1 MSIGEIF
8 VIFLL
13 IVVFLKPNQ
22 QKMVIQKLKQ
32 LYKQILRYKQTFQQT
47 INNKIFKNVDCVESS
62 KKIKNIVDYDPF
74 TDNFIPNI
82 KNYKTNNKHQYK
94 HTKSKNKSK
103 KFSTKQTKPTK

>member
-47 INNKIFKNVDCVESS
+47 INDKIFNNVGYVENS
-62 KKIKNIVDYDPF
+62 KKTKNIVDYDPF
-74 TDNFIPNI
+74 TNNFVPKI
-82 KNYKTNNKHQYK
+82 KNNKTTNKNKHK
-94 HTKSKNKSK
+94 LVKSKSKSK

>member
-1 MSIGEIF
+1 MSIEEVF

-47 INNKIFKNVDCVESS
+47 INNKVFCKIGCVENS
-62 KKIKNIVDYDPF
+62 KKTKNIVDYDPF

-82 KNYKTNNKHQYK
+82 KNQQPISKNKHK
-94 HTKSKNKSK
+94 LVKSKSKNK